1 MSGRH
6 STANTPAARNVDE
19 VARVERAAAGT
30 MSLGERLSLAVT
42 TAVGTGWCAFLHA
55 VALAGWIGWN
65 TRLAPARWQFD
76 PYPFGLLTMWVSMEG
91 VLLAILVLITQNR
104 MSRQTDRRDHL
115 DLQIDMLAEQ
125 EMTAVLRSLQR
136 IEDRLGVRA
145 DANERQQTE
154 ALTQPTDIGELVE
167 EMDRKLK

>member
-1 MSGRH
+1 MKAIRSI
-6 STANTPAARNVDE
+6 SA
-19 VARVERAAAGT
+19 
-30 MSLGERLSLAVT
+30 
-42 TAVGTGWCAFLHA
+42 
-55 VALAGWIGWN
+55 
-65 TRLAPARWQFD
+65 
-76 PYPFGLLTMWVSMEG
+76 

-154 ALTQPTDIGELVE
+154 ALTQPTDIGQLVE